1 MKKLTFK
8 YGTMASS
15 KTTQLLICAH
25 NYKLRHLKILIIKP
39 SVDTRFGENKI
50 VSRIGIDCDVD
61 LNLKPNESLINNNI
75 NYDSFDCILV
85 DEAQFLSSFQVEELR
100 NISEKVNVIAYG
112 LKTDF
117 RTKLFEGSK
126 RLIELSDSIEE
137 IESLCNL
144 CSNKSLINMKHKNNK
159 KISNCNKTIELGCE
173 ELYMPVC
180 WKCWKKF

>member
-75 NYDSFDCILV
+75 NYF
-85 DEAQFLSSFQVEELR
+85 
-100 NISEKVNVIAYG
+100 AY
-112 LKTDF
+112 
-117 RTKLFEGSK
+117 
-126 RLIELSDSIEE
+126 
-137 IESLCNL
+137 
-144 CSNKSLINMKHKNNK
+144 
-159 KISNCNKTIELGCE
+159 
-173 ELYMPVC
+173 Y
-180 WKCWKKF
+180 